1 MKIFIDAGHNPTGA
15 DTGAVG
21 NGLSEAAVTFS
32 IAQQLKPLL
41 EAAGHSVKL
50 SRSSA
55 DARLGASVS
64 ESLSKRCTLANSWG
78 ADLFVSVHCN
88 AGGGRGTEVYAYGSS
103 GNGAAYAQKIQ
114 SAIVKRLGTL
124 DRGVKY
130 SRSLAVLRGT
140 SMPAVLVETAFIDNP
155 SDAALLRTRTADFAA
170 AICAGITGQE
180 QGAATSAAKESSA
193 AEQTVMQLP
202 EQVFVQELTPAQFSI
217 RVCDCHKRSVQAVNY
232 FNAGFFTTE
241 ASGNTIPV
249 GNLASGGKI
258 LSQAKDNP
266 GWINVAG
273 QKLTTVYTTTDG
285 RCGLV
290 QTDDLRRIPNL
301 KEAVSGIP
309 VIVGGAWVSPEQIR
323 AEGYFGNETYDTW
336 HGFLGIR
343 GGNLVYVAMKCGFSA
358 MCWSLAALG
367 IHDAIKLDGGGSFI
381 LRNGREL
388 AGTGENRRIHNVG
401 VWQ

>member
-15 DTGAVG
+15 DTGAAG

-64 ESLSKRCTLANSWG
+64 ESLSKRCALANSWG

-103 GNGAAYAQKIQ
+103 GAGAAYAQKIQ
-114 SAIVKRLGTL
+114 SAIVKRLGTA

-130 SRSLAVLRGT
+130 SQSFAVLRGT

-180 QGAATSAAKESSA
+180 QGAAATVAKESSA
-193 AEQTVMQLP
+193 VEQTVMQLP

-217 RVCDCHKRSVQAVNY
+217 RVCDCPKRSVQAESY
-232 FNAGFFTTE
+232 FNAGFFTME

-249 GNLASGGKI
+249 GNLASGGQI

-273 QKLTTVYTTTDG
+273 HKLTTVYTTTDG

-290 QTDDLRRIPNL
+290 QTDDLSRIPNL

>member
-1 MKIFIDAGHNPTGA
+1 MKIFVDAGHNPTGV
-15 DTGAVG
+15 DTGASG
-21 NGLSEAAVTFS
+21 NGLSEATVTHS
-32 IAQQLKPLL
+32 IAQQLKLLL
-41 EAAGHSVKL
+41 EASGHSVKL
-50 SRSSA
+50 SRNRA
-55 DARLGASVS
+55 DVCLGVSVS
-64 ESLSKRCTLANSWG
+64 DSLSKRCAMANSWG

-88 AGGGRGTEVYAYGSS
+88 AGGGRGTEVYAYGS
-103 GNGAAYAQKIQ
+103 GGRGAAYAQKIQ
-114 SAIVKRLGTL
+114 SAIVQRLGTV

-130 SRSLAVLRGT
+130 SQSFAVLRDT
-140 SMPAVLVETAFIDNP
+140 SMPAVLVETAFIDDP
-155 SDAALLRTRTADFAA
+155 SDAALLRARTADFAA
-170 AICAGITGQE
+170 AICTGITGQE
-180 QGAATSAAKESSA
+180 QRTEAGAAKVESS

-202 EQVFVQELTPAQFSI
+202 ERVFVQELTPAQFSI
-217 RVCDCHKRSVQAVNY
+217 RVCDCPKRSVQAVNY
-232 FNAGFFTTE
+232 FNVGFFTTE

-249 GNLASGGKI
+249 GNLASDGKI
-258 LSQAKDNP
+258 LSQAKTNP

-273 QKLTTVYTTTDG
+273 HKLTTVYTTTDG
-285 RCGLV
+285 RCGLI
-290 QTDDLRRIPNL
+290 QTDDLSQIPNL

-323 AEGYFGNETYDTW
+323 SEGYFGNETYDTW

-358 MCWSLAALG
+358 MCWSLAAMG
-367 IHDAIKLDGGGSFI
+367 IHNAIKLDGGGSFI